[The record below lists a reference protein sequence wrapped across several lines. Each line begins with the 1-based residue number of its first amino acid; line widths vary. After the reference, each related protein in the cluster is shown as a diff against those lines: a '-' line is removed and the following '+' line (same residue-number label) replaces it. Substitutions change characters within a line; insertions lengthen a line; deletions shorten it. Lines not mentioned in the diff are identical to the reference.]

1 MREIFNATIK
11 PILNKLLV
19 NSYYISRLVSDRQGY
34 LDDRESLLK
43 DELYLRIE
51 HMLVNRIN
59 QFWTAEEKLH
69 GFSTERD
76 ISVLDINFET
86 IEKILC
92 PTEVKQPTQ
101 RVNSAI
107 DGMYTVN
114 SLMQQFT
121 TDGSSPSTPTIT
133 GYKDI
138 PRTITYYPDELSAR
152 VAAKFLSTFF
162 TGSSNITI
170 KATVQNNC
178 TTEGLHCVVDN
189 INYLNFCYLRSF
201 ISFLAKHILVENM
214 DSTYVKKAVEKRKFT
229 FEHKSEQEVTEQHSK
244 VQEQVLKRLEDESEF
259 TNHVGDNTFTS
270 LSARFGYRLPSL
282 NSKGKIDSDDL
293 KALVFIEEQDKPDI
307 FKGII
312 STIYSKKD
320 GKPVDDNLRNES
332 LTLIFGPEAAAGL
345 TQRDIAVATRKI
357 AEAALNMD
365 KTGGSQSVQKIGTQL
380 SNSVFRLF
388 QPTKG
393 LALILSKL
401 VGVVIGVLIYPIF
414 LLEPITQPVASFIY
428 KLFFKKPLRSRV
440 EDVTGVKFAESNT
453 KFDDS
458 NKTERIVTY
467 AQRSLTSQQVHSFE
481 VDVYRQQSN
490 ILVQTPVGIASVKDA
505 AVFRNL
511 QSHDAEAI
519 AEDFEHFSIS
529 YFIDQ
534 RQHIRYNDED
544 ITLIRSKEEKGMAEA
559 ELIEELRIYNDNGF
573 IEIRRRLFQAVMLYV
588 CTAIALDS
596 KKCEENR
603 LSFERARLELTQT
616 LNQEV
621 QGLSSKIP
629 QLEARVEYYIRKDL
643 SSNCLQEIAMYSE
656 SNRFNQLQ
664 ERLLV
669 TETAA

>member
-1 MREIFNATIK
+1 MYRSTLK
-11 PILNKLLV
+11 PILNKLLI
-19 NSYYISRLVSDRQGY
+19 NTFYISRLVSDRQGY

-59 QFWTAEEKLH
+59 QFWHAEEKLH
-69 GFSTERD
+69 AFGTEKD

-86 IEKILC
+86 LEKILC
-92 PTEVKQPTQ
+92 PVEIINPTQ

-107 DGMYTVN
+107 DGMYKVN

-121 TDGSSPSTPTIT
+121 TDGSSPSTPTIS

-138 PRTITYYPDELSAR
+138 PRTITYYPDALSAK

-170 KATVQNNC
+170 VDTVQNNC

-201 ISFLAKHILVENM
+201 ISFLAKHELQPNPLTKERFNSDPKVIHP
-214 DSTYVKKAVEKRKFT
+214 YIFVKKTIEARIQQHEVIKRT
-229 FEHKSEQEVTEQHSK
+229 
-244 VQEQVLKRLEDESEF
+244 VLKRLATATEF
-259 TNHVGDNTFTS
+259 RNHLGDNSFTA

-282 NSKGKIDSDDL
+282 NPKGKIDSSDL

-320 GKPVDDNLRNES
+320 GRPVNDGLRTES
-332 LTLIFGPEAAAGL
+332 LALIFGPEAAAGL

-380 SNSVFRLF
+380 SNSLLRLF

-393 LALILSKL
+393 IAMILSKL

-428 KLFFKKPLRSRV
+428 KLFYKTPLRTKV
-440 EDVTGVKFAESNT
+440 ENATGVKFAESNT
-453 KFDDS
+453 RFEDN
-458 NKTERIVTY
+458 NKTTRLVTD
-467 AQRSLTSQQVHSFE
+467 AQRALTEAHIQAFE
-481 VDVYRQQSN
+481 VDVFWQQGRV
-490 ILVQTPVGIASVKDA
+490 LVQTPVGVASLKHESIFSGLELESCA
-505 AVFRNL
+505 
-511 QSHDAEAI
+511 AI
-519 AEDFEHFSIS
+519 AEDFMHFSIS
-529 YFIDQ
+529 NFVSQ
-534 RQHIRYNDED
+534 RQLLPYDDDR
-544 ITLIRSKEEKGMAEA
+544 ITLIRSKEEKGMRDK
-559 ELIEELRIYNDNGF
+559 ELQEELRVYHDNRF
-573 IEIRRRLFQAVMLYV
+573 IDMRKRLAKAIMVYV
-588 CTAIALDS
+588 CSAIAFEGRS
-596 KKCEENR
+596 CEETK
-603 LSFERARLELTQT
+603 LSFERAGLELIQV

-643 SSNCLQEIAMYSE
+643 SSNCLQEIMFYSE
-656 SNRFNQLQ
+656 SERFQKLQ
-664 ERLLV
+664 EKLLSANV
-669 TETAA
+669 AA